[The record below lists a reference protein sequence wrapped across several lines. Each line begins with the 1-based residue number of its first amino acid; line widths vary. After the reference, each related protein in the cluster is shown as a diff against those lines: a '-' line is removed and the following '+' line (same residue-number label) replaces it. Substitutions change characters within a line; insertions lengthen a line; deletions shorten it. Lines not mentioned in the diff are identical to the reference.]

1 MDREVYLD
9 NAATS
14 FPKPESVYQAV
25 DQFMRRC
32 GGSPGRGLY
41 AKAIAAE
48 EVVYEARREV
58 ADLFGIAEPSRIAFT
73 ANATEALNLALKGYL
88 QQGDHVITTILE
100 HNAVL
105 RPLHTLERTRG
116 VRVTY
121 VGADE
126 RGTLDIEA
134 LKKAFRPE
142 TRLVAC
148 VHGNNVLGTILPL
161 AEVVRIAHD
170 AGTAVLVDGSQ
181 TGGTLPVN
189 LEELGVDMFAFT
201 GHKGLL
207 GPTGTGGL
215 YLGPEIEL
223 ETLKEGGTGSLSESL
238 EAPDFLPDRFEP
250 GTPNT
255 VGLAGLGAGVRYLL
269 ERGVD
274 SVREHE
280 MKLSQRL
287 FEGLKGRRG
296 VTVYSPEDPKTRLGI
311 VSMSFDDLNPTEACG
326 ILGNKF
332 GVMVRCGLQCA
343 PLTHRRL
350 GTERQGVIRFS
361 VGALSTEEDV
371 DLALTAVGRILE
383 ILYQGRGG

>member
-1 MDREVYLD
+1 
-9 NAATS
+9 
-14 FPKPESVYQAV
+14 
-25 DQFMRRC
+25 MRLC

-41 AKAIAAE
+41 AKALAAE
-48 EVVYEARREV
+48 EVVFEARRLVGELLGV
-58 ADLFGIAEPSRIAFT
+58 AEPSRIAFT

-88 QQGDHVITTILE
+88 QQGDHVVTTILE

-116 VRVTY
+116 VQITY

-126 RGTLDIEA
+126 RGALDLEG
-134 LKKAFRPE
+134 LKRAIRPE
-142 TRLVAC
+142 TRLVTC
-148 VHGNNVLGTILPL
+148 VHGSNVLGTILPL
-161 AEVVRIAHD
+161 ADVVRIAHA
-170 AGTAVLVDGSQ
+170 AGTVVLVDGSQ
-181 TGGTLPVN
+181 TGGTLPFN
-189 LEELGVDMFAFT
+189 LEELGVDMYAFT

-215 YLGPEIEL
+215 YVAPHIEL

-269 ERGVD
+269 ERGVAR
-274 SVREHE
+274 VREHE
-280 MKLSQRL
+280 MALSQRL
-287 FEGLKGRRG
+287 FEGLAAHRG
-296 VTVYSPEDPKTRLGI
+296 VTVYSPADASTRLGI
-311 VSMSFDDLNPTEACG
+311 VSMNFDDLNPTEACG
-326 ILGNKF
+326 ILNNKF
-332 GVMVRCGLQCA
+332 GVMVRSGLQCA

-350 GTERQGVIRFS
+350 GTERQGVLRFS

-371 DLALTAVGRILE
+371 DAALTAVERILK